1 MALSN
6 VCTIAAGSVCMR
18 RQARDGLPTYASFG
32 PVNIEPPVSTPVNT
46 PEEGR
51 KEYMRAYMAKRRA
64 KK

>member
-32 PVNIEPPVSTPVNT
+32 PVNIEPPVNMP
-46 PEEGR
+46 R
-51 KEYMRAYMAKRRA
+51 KAYMRAYMAKRRA